1 MPPGRARGG
10 ARGAG
15 RGARARCGARRVR
28 VEAQKPL
35 GLVLEERARGGIFV
49 GEVAAE
55 GACAGEVQVGD
66 ELVLTSGVVYT
77 KTEDYGGVQVRKGAE
92 KVMMPTRGETFDTV
106 MAAIGSHP
114 GHETVVLEFLR
125 PDPVPDVEADVEFG
139 WGVGAA
145 ASGGESAP

>member
-1 MPPGRARGG
+1 MGYCRWLCDSFDGDVPNALFLLMARHF
-10 ARGAG
+10 
-15 RGARARCGARRVR
+15 CLFVSEVR
-28 VEAQKPL
+28 
-35 GLVLEERARGGIFV
+35 
-49 GEVAAE
+49 
-55 GACAGEVQVGD
+55 
-66 ELVLTSGVVYT
+66 
-77 KTEDYGGVQVRKGAE
+77 GVQVRKGAE